1 MFFNNGMSTNIHSG
15 NPSKKDDLAK
25 GLGFGGTV
33 RHPRLFVDIHL
44 EECRVSSQDT
54 SFEEGHL
61 GLPPSANND
70 EGDPFSSSSGFAS
83 STTSTLHIDSL
94 EIYAVG
100 DEDTLRK
107 GFEAQ
112 YQHRDIADA
121 ALRNARTVDKAAFL
135 GDLRN
140 GVVET
145 KAFAHRGQ
153 VDGRA
158 HGSLKGE
165 EDGKANGL

>member
-1 MFFNNGMSTNIHSG
+1 MYFHTNTNANMG
-15 NPSKKDDLAK
+15 NPSKKDDMAH

-33 RHPRLFVDIHL
+33 RNPRLFVDVNL

-61 GLPPSANND
+61 GFPPSN
-70 EGDPFSSSSGFAS
+70 DPFSTSFSGSASSS
-83 STTSTLHIDSL
+83 STLHIDSL
-94 EIYAVG
+94 EVYAVG
-100 DEDTLRK
+100 DEDTLKR

-112 YQHRDIADA
+112 FHHRDIADA
-121 ALRNARTVDKAAFL
+121 TLRNARTVDKAAFL

-158 HGSLKGE
+158 HGCLKGE
-165 EDGKANGL
+165 EGGKANGL